1 VANAFGIESFMLG
14 LPSDGSTYMNLQDRV
29 NTFARFSLLQWAWRI
44 EEAFS
49 RELPTGTSVWIDLDS
64 LARANTGERTA
75 YYAAGLAAGW
85 LSIDEVRS
93 MEGLAPVSPS
103 GVVM

>member
-1 VANAFGIESFMLG
+1 MAHF
-14 LPSDGSTYMNLQDRV
+14 T
-29 NTFARFSLLQWAWRI
+29 RFSLLQWARRI

-49 RELPTGTSVWIDLDS
+49 RELPTGTSVWIDLDG

-75 YYAAGLAAGW
+75 YYAAGLTAGW

-93 MEGLAPVSPS
+93 MEGLAPVDG
-103 GVVM
+103 GVL